1 MVAPVVWMAA
11 AGAFKAGTDRTDAIV
26 AANNEI
32 AYYNTVI
39 QNAINDQTLT
49 SLDIINVEEVG
60 RFQENANRLKYKHM
74 IGSQKTVYAGRNIK
88 LGAGGSPL
96 DVMLSTKVIEAYQRE
111 TIARNVDNQV
121 FNLEMRKLG
130 SKKEEQL
137 ARNKQATINPTA
149 RGNAAFFGTLLST
162 AGKVGAAGGY
172 DGGSSPAGF
181 GSGGTSGSPTSAN
194 RSAWV

>member
-11 AGAFKAGTDRTDAIV
+11 AGAFQAGTDRTDAIV

-39 QNAINDQTLT
+39 QNAINNQTLT

-60 RFQENANRLKYKHM
+60 RFQENANRLKFKHM

-88 LGAGGSPL
+88 LGQGSPV

-130 SKKEEQL
+130 LKKEEQL
-137 ARNKQATINPTA
+137 ARNKQATISPTA

-162 AGKVGAAGGY
+162 AGKVGAAGGF

-181 GSGGTSGSPTSAN
+181 DSGGTSGSPTSAN
-194 RSAWV
+194 RSARV